1 MEKEQFLRF
10 KEDLKAKA
18 QEQKSVKAQRK
29 TEHFKG
35 ERTMNP
41 YDAQWEAERNR
52 EWLDKMYVV
61 YYMTKHQVEFTP
73 MSEYSNDPLQKKA
86 QIAANEALLRESY
99 ERTHGRSLKDSF
111 VYNYQES
118 DYLYDLT
125 HLAHETYKKY
135 AKTK

>member
-1 MEKEQFLRF
+1 MEKEQFLRL

-18 QEQKSVKAQRK
+18 QEQRLVKAQRK

-35 ERTMNP
+35 ERKIS
-41 YDAQWEAERNR
+41 AWEAAEQARHNK

-61 YYMTKHQVEFTP
+61 YYMTKHQAEFTP
-73 MSEYSNDPLQKKA
+73 MSEYSNDSLQKKA
-86 QIAANEALLRESY
+86 QIAANEALLREAY
-99 ERTHGRSLKDSF
+99 ERTHGRSLKDAF

-125 HLAHETYKKY
+125 HLAHETYKEY

>member
-1 MEKEQFLRF
+1 MEKEQFLRL

-29 TEHFKG
+29 TKHFKG
-35 ERTMNP
+35 ERRIS
-41 YDAQWEAERNR
+41 AWEAAEQARRNK

-61 YYMTKHQVEFTP
+61 YYIAKHQAEFIP
-73 MSEYSNDPLQKKA
+73 MSEYSNNSLQKKA
-86 QIAANEALLRESY
+86 QIAANEDLLREAY
-99 ERTHGRSLKDSF
+99 ERTHGRSLKDAF

-118 DYLYDLT
+118 DCLYDLT
-125 HLAHETYKKY
+125 HLAHKTYKKY